1 MTLTQKGFTLVE
13 LMIVTA
19 IVAILASLAVP
30 AYLEY
35 VVRGRVAEL
44 VSISGDARAR
54 VNENILT
61 RGGLIDAATCDDVK
75 TISAATE
82 NTASLSCALGVLTV
96 TGTDKAQNVVLT
108 YTPSTVAGG
117 AVTWRCSTNMGSGR
131 FVPAECR

>member
-1 MTLTQKGFTLVE
+1 MTVAHKGFTLVE

-54 VNENILT
+54 VTENILT
-61 RGGLIDAATCDDVK
+61 RAGLINAATCDDVNA
-75 TISAATE
+75 ISVATE
-82 NTASLSCALGVLTV
+82 NTASLSCAVGVLTV

-108 YTPSTVAGG
+108 YTPSAVAGG
-117 AVTWRCSTNMGSGR
+117 AVTWRCATNSGSER
-131 FVPAECR
+131 FVPPECR